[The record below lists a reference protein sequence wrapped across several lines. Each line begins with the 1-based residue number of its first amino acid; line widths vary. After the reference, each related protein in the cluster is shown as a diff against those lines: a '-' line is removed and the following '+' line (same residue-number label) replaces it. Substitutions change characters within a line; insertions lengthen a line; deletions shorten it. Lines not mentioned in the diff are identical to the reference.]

1 MPGKAAKKA
10 ICFSEAEHAPAR
22 GWNHEKARQRRK
34 KQRLD
39 KLTALRI
46 ARGLRQQDV
55 AAFMGVT
62 TSYYGMIEQGMRLPQ
77 LQLAY
82 KLANFFN
89 TSIEDIF
96 FTT

>member
-1 MPGKAAKKA
+1 MPEKVGNKASY
-10 ICFSEAEHAPAR
+10 FPEAEIPSAR
-22 GWNHEKARQRRK
+22 SWNCEKSRQRKR

-55 AAFMGVT
+55 ADSMGVT

-96 FTT
+96 FTP

>member
-1 MPGKAAKKA
+1 MPEKAGKKP
-10 ICFSEAEHAPAR
+10 ICFSEADDPSTHS
-22 GWNHEKARQRRK
+22 WHHEKARQRRR
-34 KQRLD
+34 KQRLE
-39 KLTALRI
+39 KLTTLRI
-46 ARGLRQQDV
+46 SRGLRQQDV
-55 AAFMGVT
+55 ASFMGVT

-96 FTT
+96 FSP